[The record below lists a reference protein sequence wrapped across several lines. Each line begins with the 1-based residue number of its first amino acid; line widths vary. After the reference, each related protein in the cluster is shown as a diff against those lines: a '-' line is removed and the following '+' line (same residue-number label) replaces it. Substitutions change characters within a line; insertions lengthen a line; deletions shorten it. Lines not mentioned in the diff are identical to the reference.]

1 MVSSFLGF
9 FGGQARTVRAGVPQG
24 GAKHPQRQTLL
35 EEWKYLLRVDL
46 DCSDQ
51 GCVISVFIFHDSTSA
66 SGAPARMARSD

>member
-24 GAKHPQRQTLL
+24 GATHPQRQTLL

-51 GCVISVFIFHDSTSA
+51 GAVISVFIFHTTVLGEWSPGTQ
-66 SGAPARMARSD
+66 GAE